1 MPRLSSVGGPWR
13 QRRSTAVFISYR
25 REDTSGYAG
34 RLYDRL
40 GAHFGRHN
48 VFIDIDTIGPGVD
61 YFRRIDE
68 ALDSCQAMLVLIG
81 PKWVT
86 ASLPDGSR
94 RLADQDD
101 LVRHEIASAL
111 QRNIMVIPVL
121 VQNTPMPGLDT
132 LPESLRDLARR
143 NAFDLSDHRWGYD
156 LRRLTAVLEDATG
169 SSVART
175 ERKRLRPATVIPV
188 VLVAL
193 AATLLVLVWSANWP
207 PSRPTGKTLN
217 RLTFS
222 DSLAAASGRWST
234 SQGGAC
240 LFYFT
245 NGAYRIQVSGQ
256 YKFCQQ
262 DTRFSPELA
271 ALRDVRVEV
280 DAVWTKLPSRNLGK
294 YGAGGIALRCRAV
307 GNAATGSSYSATFS
321 PNGYYELARF
331 NGGKQTQLHEG
342 TTSTLVTPLGTQRRL
357 RLDCLEQNGLT
368 GLKFYA
374 DGHLLTSF
382 ADQNGLATGA
392 VGIEVDSFHKE
403 PVEAEFRNLRIYEP

>member
-1 MPRLSSVGGPWR
+1 MLRLSSVGGPWT
-13 QRRSTAVFISYR
+13 QRASTAVFISYR
-25 REDTSGYAG
+25 REDASGYAG
-34 RLYDRL
+34 RLYDRF
-40 GAHFGRHN
+40 GAHFGRRN
-48 VFIDIDTIGPGVD
+48 VFIDIDTIAPGAD

-94 RLADQDD
+94 RLADPDD
-101 LVRHEIASAL
+101 LVRHEIVSAL

-132 LPESLRDLARR
+132 LPESLRDLERR
-143 NAFDLSDHRWGYD
+143 NAFELSDHRWDYD
-156 LRRLTAVLEDATG
+156 LGRLIGVLEDATG

-175 ERKRLRPATVIPV
+175 ERKRLRPATVIPA

-193 AATLLVLVWSANWP
+193 AATLLVLAWSANRA
-207 PSRPTGKTLN
+207 PSRPTAKTLN

-222 DSLAAASGRWST
+222 DSLAAPSGRWST
-234 SQGGAC
+234 SQGAC
-240 LFYFT
+240 LLYFT

-280 DAVWTKLPSRNLGK
+280 DAVWTKLPTRNLGK

-307 GNAATGSSYSATFS
+307 GNAVTGSSYSATFS

-331 NGGKQTQLHEG
+331 DSGKQTRLHEG

-368 GLKFYA
+368 GLKFYV
-374 DGHLLTSF
+374 DDHLISSF
-382 ADQNGLATGA
+382 ADKNGLANGA

>member
-1 MPRLSSVGGPWR
+1 MPRLSSVGARWR

-40 GAHFGRHN
+40 GAHFGRRN
-48 VFIDIDTIGPGVD
+48 VFIDIDTIAPGAD

-94 RLADQDD
+94 RLADPDD

-111 QRNIMVIPVL
+111 QRNLMVIPVL
-121 VQNTPMPGLDT
+121 VQNTAMPGLDT
-132 LPESLRDLARR
+132 LPESLRDLERR
-143 NAFDLSDHRWGYD
+143 NAFELSDHRWDYD
-156 LRRLTAVLEDATG
+156 LRRLIAVLEDTAG

-175 ERKRLRPATVIPV
+175 ERKRLRPATVVPA

-193 AATLLVLVWSANWP
+193 AATLLVLVWSANRAP
-207 PSRPTGKTLN
+207 FRPTAKTLN

-222 DSLAAASGRWST
+222 DSLAAPSGRWST
-234 SQGGAC
+234 SQGAC
-240 LFYFT
+240 LLYFT
-245 NGAYRIQVSGQ
+245 NGAYRIQVRGQ

-280 DAVWTKLPSRNLGK
+280 DAVWTRLPTRNLGK

-331 NGGKQTQLHEG
+331 DSGKQTRLNVG
-342 TTSTLVTPLGTQRRL
+342 TTSTFVTPLGTQRRL

-368 GLKFYA
+368 GLKFYV
-374 DGHLLTSF
+374 DDHLISSF
-382 ADQNGLATGA
+382 ADKNGLANGA

-403 PVEAEFRNLRIYEP
+403 PVEAEFQNLRIYEP

>member
-34 RLYDRL
+34 RFYDRL
-40 GAHFGRHN
+40 GAQFGRRN
-48 VFIDIDTIGPGVD
+48 VFIDIDTIAPGAD

-94 RLADQDD
+94 RLADPDD

-132 LPESLRDLARR
+132 LPEPLRDLARH
-143 NAFDLSDHRWGYD
+143 NAFELSDHRWDYD
-156 LRRLTAVLEDATG
+156 LGRLIAVLEHATG
-169 SSVART
+169 SSAARA
-175 ERKRLRPATVIPV
+175 ERKRLRPATVVPA

-193 AATLLVLVWSANWP
+193 VATLLVLAWSANWAP
-207 PSRPTGKTLN
+207 FRPTGKTLN

-222 DSLAAASGRWST
+222 DSLAAPSGRWST
-234 SQGGAC
+234 SQGAC
-240 LFYFT
+240 LLYFA

-280 DAVWTKLPSRNLGK
+280 DTVWTKLPTRNPGK

-331 NGGKQTQLHEG
+331 DRGKQTRLHEG
-342 TTSTLVTPLGTQRRL
+342 TSTLVTPLGTQRRL

-368 GLKFYA
+368 GLKFYV
-374 DGHLLTSF
+374 DDHLISSF
-382 ADQNGLATGA
+382 ADKNGLANGA